1 VSKIT
6 LSFLPKNVIVGAP
19 HTIWK
24 METMD
29 FVSLPP
35 YDCLGM
41 KELGIAIPQFY
52 PIFSSFLVPVD
63 FFLPEDQ
70 VILLL

>member
-1 VSKIT
+1 
-6 LSFLPKNVIVGAP
+6 
-19 HTIWK
+19 